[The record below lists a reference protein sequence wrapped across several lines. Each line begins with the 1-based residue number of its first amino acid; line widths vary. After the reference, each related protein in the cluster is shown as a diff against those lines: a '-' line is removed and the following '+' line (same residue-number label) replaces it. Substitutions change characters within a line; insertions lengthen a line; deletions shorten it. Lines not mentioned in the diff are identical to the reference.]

1 MSRILTAVA
10 AMALVTILTRAA
22 PFIFFAKRKPPA
34 ALDYLQA
41 YLPPALMTILVMASF
56 KDIRWAQAPHG
67 IPALAAAALT
77 AVMHLWQRNVLV
89 SIACGTAAYMAL
101 IRLIG

>member
-1 MSRILTAVA
+1 MSRILMAVA

-34 ALDYLQA
+34 ALDYLQT

-56 KDIRWAQAPHG
+56 KDIRWAQVPHG

-77 AVMHLWQRNVLV
+77 ALMHLWRRNVLV

>member
-1 MSRILTAVA
+1 MSRILLAVA

-22 PFIFFAKRKPPA
+22 PFIFFARRKPPA
-34 ALDYLQA
+34 MLDYLQV

-56 KDIRWAQAPHG
+56 KDIRWAQAPFG
-67 IPALAAAALT
+67 LPALAAAALT
-77 AVMHLWQRNVLV
+77 ALIHLWRRNVLL

-101 IRLIG
+101 LRLIG

>member
-1 MSRILTAVA
+1 MSRILLAVA

-22 PFIFFAKRKPPA
+22 PFIFFARRKPPA
-34 ALDYLQA
+34 MLDYLQI

-56 KDIRWAQAPHG
+56 KDIKWAQAPFG
-67 IPALAAAALT
+67 LPALAAATLT
-77 AVMHLWQRNVLV
+77 ALIHLWRRNVLL

-101 IRLIG
+101 LRLIG